1 MKYSRVLPLVSFW
14 IFTGVFAAAQHSVW
28 KPFTML
34 VMQPDTA
41 MIAPALYPD
50 ADSVVARIFRTAP
63 KPVDTARIK
72 KFRYYHV
79 ISNYTTGAFHYYFN
93 EYPPYSTIR
102 EIPAQQHDLSSL
114 QHLADSAQADYILY
128 YTHIHRANEDDIPAL
143 VVTTDL
149 YARETRSVL
158 LDTVTIGDGN
168 SYGDMWTCSM
178 DNRLSCPLINAVRTS
193 TDAVMTVMIPR
204 QMKEKSRK
212 ELQEP

>member
-79 ISNYTTGAFHYYFN
+79 ISNYTTGAFHYNFK
-93 EYPPYSTIR
+93 EYPPNST
-102 EIPAQQHDLSSL
+102 SS
-114 QHLADSAQADYILY
+114 
-128 YTHIHRANEDDIPAL
+128 
-143 VVTTDL
+143 
-149 YARETRSVL
+149 
-158 LDTVTIGDGN
+158 
-168 SYGDMWTCSM
+168 
-178 DNRLSCPLINAVRTS
+178 
-193 TDAVMTVMIPR
+193 
-204 QMKEKSRK
+204 
-212 ELQEP
+212 